1 LSSRRIL
8 VVGLNS
14 NRLFGFATN
23 RRTPLQPLPLRIFAL
38 AASTI
43 VGARAVPSPPSPPI
57 ALDRVPSGASGH
69 VVDAAIF
76 AASASGFDLLL
87 ASPAAAG
94 LPRRAGCSLCPTNPS
109 DFTRSVPL
117 HGQFVVQ
124 PPKRTYYR
132 TRVVLSRLLA
142 THGHY
147 NVSSPTLPTRAA
159 EPICSRFSTT
169 GRPPPNTWMRS
180 GLRVPAR

>member
-1 LSSRRIL
+1 
-8 VVGLNS
+8 VGLNS

-124 PPKRTYYR
+124 APKVTSYR
-132 TRVVLSRLLA
+132 TRAVLSRLLVRMVTTTSRPPRCQPA
-142 THGHY
+142 PPNRFAAVSLPRAGLRRTHG
-147 NVSSPTLPTRAA
+147 
-159 EPICSRFSTT
+159 
-169 GRPPPNTWMRS
+169 
-180 GLRVPAR
+180 